1 MHTRTIFEAWLDE
14 PFVRH
19 QPIPFLAEMRFLN
32 ETRTIRGL
40 DDLVMTRP
48 SASYDLTIPVLQH
61 QHVKPLSVFLS
72 HYPCTSLTIGSLEAK
87 DVPFSYTRLKDE
99 QVLFTLASTLERYIW
114 MNEHDTPYVSLSYG
128 MSMDGKIATY
138 TGDSKYIS
146 GPETRAMV
154 HDLRHRYDAILVGI
168 QTIRV
173 DHPSLTTRREG
184 LFNRDAHRI
193 ILDSALSIDE
203 NESILSLQS
212 NAITHIM
219 CKAHVDVEKVK
230 RLEAKGIQIHLDE
243 STNSNISLR
252 FVLDT
257 LQKLHYHSVLV
268 EGGGT
273 VHFSFIKDGLFNDI
287 YAQISPLILGGK
299 DAKTPVEG
307 QGFSTLKEAKDVA
320 FLRYFQYGRDIVIY
334 ARNLARE

>member
-1 MHTRTIFEAWLDE
+1 
-14 PFVRH
+14 
-19 QPIPFLAEMRFLN
+19 
-32 ETRTIRGL
+32 
-40 DDLVMTRP
+40 
-48 SASYDLTIPVLQH
+48 
-61 QHVKPLSVFLS
+61 
-72 HYPCTSLTIGSLEAK
+72 
-87 DVPFSYTRLKDE
+87 
-99 QVLFTLASTLERYIW
+99 
-114 MNEHDTPYVSLSYG
+114 
-128 MSMDGKIATY
+128 
-138 TGDSKYIS
+138 
-146 GPETRAMV
+146 
-154 HDLRHRYDAILVGI
+154 
-168 QTIRV
+168 
-173 DHPSLTTRREG
+173 
-184 LFNRDAHRI
+184 
-193 ILDSALSIDE
+193 
-203 NESILSLQS
+203 
-212 NAITHIM
+212 M

>member
-1 MHTRTIFEAWLDE
+1 MRNQSIFTAWLDE

-19 QPIPFLAEMRFLN
+19 QPIPFLAEITFLN
-32 ETRTIRGL
+32 ESKLVRGFDAL
-40 DDLVMTRP
+40 MATQP
-48 SASYDLTIPVLQH
+48 TASYALTIPVLQSH
-61 QHVKPLSVFLS
+61 HVKALSDFLS
-72 HYPCTSLTIGSLEAK
+72 KYPCSLLTIGWLETE
-87 DVPFSYTRLKDE
+87 DVPFLVTRPNDDQIDFSLHNTMKRYTWIND
-99 QVLFTLASTLERYIW
+99 
-114 MNEHDTPYVSLSYG
+114 HDTPYISLSYG

-146 GPETRAMV
+146 GPETREMV

-168 QTIRV
+168 QTINI

-184 LFNRDAHRI
+184 LNNRDAHRI
-193 ILDSALSIDE
+193 ILDSSLSIHEDE
-203 NESILSLQS
+203 PILSLQS
-212 NAITHIM
+212 NAQTYLM
-219 CKAHVDVEKVK
+219 CKASVDMEKVK
-230 RLEAKGIQIHLDE
+230 RLEAKGVRIYLDA
-243 STNSNISLR
+243 SNETTLSLP
-252 FVLDT
+252 FVLNT
-257 LQKLHYHSVLV
+257 LQTLGIHSILV

-273 VHFSFIKDGLFNDI
+273 VHFSFIKEGLLNDI

-320 FLRYFQYGRDIVIY
+320 FIRYFQYGRDIVIY